1 MKKIFLVYISTLL
14 LVSNAVAMQIFFK
27 TPTGKTIA
35 LEVEASDTIENIKAK
50 IQDKE
55 GLSPE
60 QQTLIF
66 NGSELKEGHTL
77 ADYNIRKESVLNLT
91 LQERR
96 SDSNEIVD
104 QRIEITTTIE
114 NNIQNVLETMPIP
127 SDSIA
132 PDKNICPY

>member
-1 MKKIFLVYISTLL
+1 MKKIFLLYISTLL

-27 TPTGKTIA
+27 TLTGKTVA
-35 LEVEASDTIENIKAK
+35 LEVEASDTIENLKAK

-55 GLSPE
+55 GYSPE
-60 QQTLIF
+60 QKILVF

-91 LQERR
+91 LQERQ
-96 SDSNEIVD
+96 SDGNEVVD

-127 SDSIA
+127 SDSIV